1 MQITLWLIWFSVLG
15 FLKVFQGL
23 ACDRLAR
30 LNASPAATLFTH
42 GRVFAVLVLVLL
54 SSLFWVQL
62 CIFLFKDTGIN
73 TLLLLIFEPLSIAL
87 DTFQAIVVHGLQL
100 HETWHRCIMDDIPQ
114 RKNLHPSQRS
124 AAAAAWEWRGL
135 LLQNFVFTM
144 DVLGYMLTLIHCLHI
159 WWLRGLAFKL
169 VDGVLFVNLRTLLS
183 AILKRIKVFMR
194 MRTALN
200 TLQCALPDATEEELL
215 AYDDDCA
222 ICKEPMG
229 KAKQLP
235 CTHLFHLPCLRSWL
249 DQGLAEAYSCPTCRR
264 PLFMGSGKTS
274 LEARQHF
281 SNGNQ
286 TREGR
291 ESIDFT
297 RTNEAQALGTTTPNV
312 TMQEPFR
319 TQQWNSS
326 FQDNWS
332 ETDSWEDSLHVAPSN
347 SSGSS
352 STGVLGAGQM
362 HTVMHHFTGS
372 ARSHSQHESDG
383 NAWGWWP
390 FAHRMHE
397 IRSRQ
402 VGVVAVDEWGSSSL
416 HQNVGLDTGMRDSLS
431 SPRMRAMVNTVREV
445 LPNISE
451 ERIIQDLQRTNSVT
465 TTVNNLL

>member
-1 MQITLWLIWFSVLG
+1 MGRCFSSIIVMYTAASVCGLAWRIQKLVERLMNYFILKGLFLVLIAQLDVMQITLWLIW
-15 FLKVFQGL
+15 
-23 ACDRLAR
+23 LAR

-42 GRVFAVLVLVLL
+42 GRVFAVLVL
-54 SSLFWVQL
+54 L

-144 DVLGYMLTLIHCLHI
+144 DVLGYMLTLIYCLRT
-159 WWLRGLAFKL
+159 WWLKGLSFKL
-169 VDGVLFVNLRTLLS
+169 VDGVLF
-183 AILKRIKVFMR
+183 RIK
-194 MRTALN
+194 
-200 TLQCALPDATEEELL
+200 CALPDATEEELL

-235 CTHLFHLPCLRSWL
+235 CTHLFHLPS
-249 DQGLAEAYSCPTCRR
+249 YSCPTCRR
-264 PLFMGSGKTS
+264 PLFMGGGKTS

-297 RTNEAQALGTTTPNV
+297 RTNEAQALGTTTPN
-312 TMQEPFR
+312 
-319 TQQWNSS
+319 
-326 FQDNWS
+326 DNWS

-402 VGVVAVDEWGSSSL
+402 VGVVA
-416 HQNVGLDTGMRDSLS
+416 NVGLDTGMRDSLS

-445 LPNISE
+445 MPNISE